1 MKIMNLTPHR
11 IDFVTADGSPLMSVE
26 PSGTVA
32 RVSVKTETIGEVA
45 GIPVTKSVYSDI
57 VDLPA
62 PQEGVVYI
70 VSSLVAQR
78 CVDRDDVYIPN
89 ESVRDSEGKIVGC
102 KSLGK
107 VDGMD
112 KETAARLLRFYS
124 AESAWIAM
132 MNS

>member
-112 KETAARLLRFYS
+112 KETAARLLGFYS

>member
-11 IDFVTADGSPLMSVE
+11 IDFVTADGSPLMSIE
-26 PSGTVA
+26 PSGIIA

-45 GIPVTKSVYSDI
+45 GIPVTKSVYSDV

-62 PQEGVVYI
+62 PQDGTIYV

-78 CVDRDDVYIPN
+78 CVGRNDIFIPN
-89 ESVRDSEGKIVGC
+89 ESVRDSEGKIIGC

-107 VDGMD
+107 IDGMD
-112 KETAARLLRFYS
+112 EERAARLLGFYS
-124 AESAWIAM
+124 AEAAWVAM
-132 MNS
+132 MHS